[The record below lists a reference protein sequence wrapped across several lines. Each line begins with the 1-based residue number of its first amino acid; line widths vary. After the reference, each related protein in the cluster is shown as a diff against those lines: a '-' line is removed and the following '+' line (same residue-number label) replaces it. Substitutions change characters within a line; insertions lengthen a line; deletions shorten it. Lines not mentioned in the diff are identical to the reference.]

1 MIKSGVLHI
10 EGGVFHKEG
19 GVNLTLEVDLIE
31 INLTIIN
38 KFKIT

>member
-19 GVNLTLEVDLIE
+19 GVNLTLEVDLKLI
-31 INLTIIN
+31 
-38 KFKIT
+38 